1 MSKDHISFTDYTINN
16 NKIAWWLVKNNKK
29 FNTRQ
34 IYNYFN
40 RVADYGTIIKTIKER
55 KDNVQAD
62 SLISE
67 FVECAI
73 FDNKDLSFL
82 PNYVTGRD
90 GVKYYTNTIISMNNR
105 VSAYEVLYGRSPAIV
120 YVNDSHDNGTT
131 SNTTDVT
138 LQKCYNAFG
147 KFNTIDEFLSKI
159 QGKGYAYYYNSEY
172 NTDTTINRIK
182 NRKGVNCTDSSQ
194 LTYRVGTGLGY
205 TVQFIHVKCRS
216 SGTGHVRVRLK
227 HSKHTGG
234 EWIYRDPAA
243 VLKGNGVRSNWCM
256 NGTVLA
262 YNPSWIFSDLY
273 Q

>member
-1 MSKDHISFTDYTINN
+1 MTREYTNYTNYSNICNR
-16 NKIAWWLVKNNKK
+16 IAYWIVNNNKK
-29 FNTRQ
+29 FNVRQ
-34 IYNYFN
+34 VYGYMN
-40 RVADYGTIIKTIKER
+40 RTADYGTIIKVIKER
-55 KDNVQAD
+55 GTNYQSD
-62 SLISE
+62 SLITE

-90 GVKYYTNTIISMNNR
+90 GVKYYTNTIVSMNNR

-120 YVNDSHDNGTT
+120 YVNDSHGNGTT
-131 SNTTDVT
+131 SNTTDGT

-159 QGKGYAYYYNSEY
+159 QGRGYAYYYDSKY
-172 NTDTTINRIK
+172 NTDNTINRIK
-182 NRKGVNCTDSSQ
+182 NRKGANCTDSSQ

-234 EWIYRDPAA
+234 NWIYRDPAS
-243 VLKGNGVRSNWCM
+243 VLSGDGVRSNWCM

-262 YNPSWIFSDLY
+262 YNPSWVFSDLY

>member
-1 MSKDHISFTDYTINN
+1 MNGKYISFDKYSYLMNR
-16 NKIAWWLVKNNKK
+16 IAYWLVKNNIK

-34 IYNYFN
+34 LYGYFG
-40 RVADYGTIIKTIKER
+40 RQADYGTLIKVIKQR
-55 KDNVQAD
+55 GTNYGTDALVN
-62 SLISE
+62 E

-90 GVKYYTNTIISMNNR
+90 GVKYYTNTIVSMNNR

-120 YVNDSHDNGTT
+120 YVNDSHGNGTT
-131 SNTTDVT
+131 SNTTDST

-159 QGKGYAYYYNSEY
+159 QGKGYGYYYNSKY

-205 TVQFIHVKCRS
+205 TVQFIHVRCK

-227 HSKHTGG
+227 HPKHTDNA
-234 EWIYRDPAA
+234 WIYRDPAA

-262 YNPSWIFSDLY
+262 YNPSWVFSDLY

>member
-90 GVKYYTNTIISMNNR
+90 GVKYYTNTIVSMNNR
-105 VSAYEVLYGRSPAIV
+105 VSAYEVLHGESPEIV
-120 YVNDSHDNGTT
+120 YINDSHGNGTT
-131 SNTTDVT
+131 NISANTT
-138 LQKCYNAFG
+138 LEKCYKAFG
-147 KFNTIDEFLSKI
+147 EFSTIDGFLSKI
-159 QGKGYAYYYNSEY
+159 QGRGYSYYFNSIY

-182 NRKGVNCTDSSQ
+182 NRKGANCVDSSQ
-194 LTYRVGTGLGY
+194 LTYRVGKGLGY
-205 TVQFIHVKCRS
+205 DVQFIHVRCL

-227 HSKHTGG
+227 HPKYTDNA
-234 EWIYRDPAA
+234 WIYRDPAS
-243 VLKGNGVRSNWCM
+243 VLSGNGVRSNWCM